1 MVKAIH
7 PDGEGHPYQQTVAQA
22 SRLLVAQASTLCS
35 TLTMDWGIVKDA
47 FYPYTQ
53 HGCQWRICHLI
64 WLALDFWTQPAQI
77 WGVLLSKSPKFGGF
91 RGQWVNPDL
100 ETLAIE
106 DA

>member
-22 SRLLVAQASTLCS
+22 SRLCS
-35 TLTMDWGIVKDA
+35 TLTMDWGIVIDP

-53 HGCQWRICHLI
+53 HGCQWRICHFI
-64 WLALDFWTQPAQI
+64 WLALDFWTQPAI
-77 WGVLLSKSPKFGGF
+77 SLLAW
-91 RGQWVNPDL
+91 QEDL